1 MEQIKTAIESITGA
15 IDINAFIEKIKSLL
29 ELLPAPIKELYQQNT
44 TLCLMGV
51 VCLLAL
57 LAFEGYKIFKMLLY
71 SGSAFGFAYVG
82 YQFLAPVIPAN
93 IKEMIPDMV
102 DKDVLVAVLCAL
114 IAVFICKCANTFM
127 IMILGGVCGYF
138 LGSGIVYDLLI
149 DYFNTLDFLRLDMVK
164 HIVGGAIA
172 AVCVLLFI
180 LFFKHAYIV
189 GTSFGCA
196 IAAALFAQSILV
208 PTADESLKLCFA
220 LVGVALGIFAV
231 VHQYKEEEKAMEIVF

>member
-29 ELLPAPIKELYQQNT
+29 ELLPAPVKELYQQNT
-44 TLCLMGV
+44 MLCLMAV
-51 VCLLAL
+51 TCLLAL

-71 SGSAFGFAYVG
+71 SGGAFGFAYVG
-82 YQFLAPVIPAN
+82 YQFIAPVLPDN

-102 DKDVLVAVLCAL
+102 NADVLVAVLCAL
-114 IAVFICKCANTFM
+114 IAVFICKCANTLM

-138 LGSGIVYDLLI
+138 AGSTFVYDILV
-149 DYFNTLDFLRLDMVK
+149 DYFNTLDFLKLDMVK

-196 IAAALFAQSILV
+196 IAAALVAQSALV
-208 PTADESLKLCFA
+208 PTADVTLKLSFA